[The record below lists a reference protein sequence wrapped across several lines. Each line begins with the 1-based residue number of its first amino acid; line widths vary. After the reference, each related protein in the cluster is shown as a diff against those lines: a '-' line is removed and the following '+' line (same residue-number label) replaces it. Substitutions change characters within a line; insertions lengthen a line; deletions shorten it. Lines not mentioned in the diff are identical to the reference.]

1 MGNRIL
7 ILGRPNVGKSSLFN
21 RLVGN
26 RIAIVDKIPHV
37 TRDCI
42 EEEVIYNDRLFKI
55 IDSSGFTTED
65 GELRKKIN
73 SIIETILEEV
83 DLVLFVVDGR
93 VGIHPLDGDIY
104 KKLKSKGIPFLLV
117 VNKID
122 EEKEKINALEFYQLG
137 VKEFITVSAAHGKNI
152 DELIDYLLE
161 FFRDTER
168 LPENVNDVIKI
179 AVAGRPNVGKS
190 SFINKIMGDERV
202 LVTNIPG
209 TTRDFIKLP
218 CQYKGKKYI
227 LIDTAGLKKKNSM
240 MKDPIEKASMYK
252 AFKGIEISDVV
263 IYMID
268 STEGLG
274 GRDVQFISQVLK
286 LGKAIVFAMN
296 KWDLVKEKSDTKIKL
311 HRTISESF
319 FSLGKPY
326 ISFISARNGTNIYT
340 TLEDVKKV
348 YKKYTSEIKTS
359 LLNEIIQ
366 AAQMHYQ
373 PPVING
379 KRVKI
384 YYVTQIASKPPKF
397 LLFVNYPEG
406 IQESYKRY
414 IINTLRETLKLRSIP
429 IELVFKERKREGRI
443 SGSNK

>member
-1 MGNRIL
+1 MENRIL

-21 RLVGN
+21 RLVGS

-42 EEEVIYNDRLFKI
+42 EEDVVYNDRLFKI

-73 SIIETILEEV
+73 NIIETTLEDV
-83 DLVLFVVDGR
+83 DLVLFVVDGKT
-93 VGIHPLDGDIY
+93 GIHPLDGDIY
-104 KKLKSKGIPFLLV
+104 KKLKSKGVPFLLV

-122 EEKEKINALEFYQLG
+122 EEKEKFNALEFYKLG

-161 FFRDTER
+161 YFQNTKA
-168 LPENVNDVIKI
+168 LPENMNDLIKI
-179 AVAGRPNVGKS
+179 AIVGRPNVGKS
-190 SFINKIMGDERV
+190 SFINKIIGDERV

-218 CQYKGKKYI
+218 CQYKGKRYI

-240 MKDPIEKASMYK
+240 MKDPIEKACMYK

-268 STEGLG
+268 STEGLS

-286 LGKAIVFAMN
+286 LGKAIVFAVN
-296 KWDLVKEKSDTKIKL
+296 KWDLVKEKNNKKIKL
-311 HRTISESF
+311 HRSISESF

-326 ISFISARNGTNIYT
+326 VSFISALDGTNIYT
-340 TLEDVKKV
+340 VLEDVRKV
-348 YKKYTSEIKTS
+348 YKKYNSEIKTS

-373 PPVING
+373 PPIING

-384 YYVTQIASKPPKF
+384 YYVTQIASKPPRF
-397 LLFVNYPEG
+397 LFFVNYPEG

-429 IELVFKERKREGRI
+429 IELTFKERKREGRI